1 MCISACG
8 CGPTSPKTA
17 EPRAG
22 VRVGA
27 DTSNSARLAIGNP
40 RPQPE
45 ARGAIAVAPAPA
57 RGVTLPPPDA
67 APDSVPAG
75 ASAPAAADPT
85 FKPPL
90 LRSAP
95 ALIEPPGTTRMA
107 IDLDLRVDLDG
118 RVREVRDVDAAVD
131 RAARSAA
138 RRCALGMRFY
148 PAQRAGLPVEAWS
161 RRRFEFGAR

>member
-1 MCISACG
+1 VAGG
-8 CGPTSPKTA
+8 CGPSHPKTA
-17 EPRAG
+17 DHAAA

-27 DTSNSARLAIGNP
+27 DTSNSARLAIGSP
-40 RPQPE
+40 RPPPE
-45 ARGAIAVAPAPA
+45 SRGAIPVVPTPVRA
-57 RGVTLPPPDA
+57 VTLPPPDA
-67 APDSVPAG
+67 APDTVPAG
-75 ASAPAAADPT
+75 PSAPAAADPR
-85 FKPPL
+85 FKPPM

-95 ALIEPPGTTRMA
+95 ALIEPHGTSHIA

-118 RVREVRDVDAAVD
+118 RVREVREVDTASD
-131 RAARSAA
+131 TAARSAA